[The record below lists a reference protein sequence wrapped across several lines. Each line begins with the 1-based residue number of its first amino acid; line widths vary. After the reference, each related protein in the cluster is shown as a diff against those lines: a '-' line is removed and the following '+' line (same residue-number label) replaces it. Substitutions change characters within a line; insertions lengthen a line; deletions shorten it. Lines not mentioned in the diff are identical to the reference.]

1 VERSAFIRA
10 IAPVWIGEVLLI
22 AAFHIFALSDDTG
35 STGLLLSALAFP
47 WVAGY
52 RIANRGGSRKL
63 SALGGASI
71 SLVSVVAVAVA
82 GALSAAPSEAL
93 LGFVLATLMFAVV
106 PQLLFG
112 VIGHWSATRYARD
125 I

>member
-1 VERSAFIRA
+1 M
-10 IAPVWIGEVLLI
+10 IG
-22 AAFHIFALSDDTG
+22 AFHVFALSDDMG
-35 STGLLLSALAFP
+35 STGLLLSALVLP

-63 SALGGASI
+63 SAFGGASI
-71 SLVSVVAVAVA
+71 SVASVVVVAIA
-82 GALSAAPSEAL
+82 YALSGAPVEAL

-112 VIGHWSATRYARD
+112 VLGHWSATRYARD